1 MEVFLSEEQERFL
14 RWLQENPGYSI
25 RRMESE
31 EPPPPGYSSQR
42 LENMVRDGLVE
53 RDYGGTF
60 ECGSLVSVYSVSDKG
75 RGLLEKLDAK
85 RQKEAQ
91 EAADKRRDRRVSI
104 WVAVWCAALGAVV
117 GAVLTYIFE
126 HFGDSLFSFVHGL
139 FH

>member
-1 MEVFLSEEQERFL
+1 MEVFLNEEQERFL
-14 RWLQENPGYSI
+14 RWLQENPGHSI

-31 EPPPPGYSSQR
+31 EPLPPEYTSQR

-75 RGLLEKLDAK
+75 RGLLEKLDAQ

-91 EAADKRRDRRVSI
+91 ETADKRRDRRVSI
-104 WVAVWCAALGAVV
+104 LGTVLTTV
-117 GAVLTYIFE
+117 TGAVLAYILGRW
-126 HFGDSLFSFVHGL
+126 GDSIFSFVHEL
-139 FH
+139 FR